1 MKVYIDLLVNQYQI
15 DNLVVN
21 KLLKPIST
29 DKQLIVDKAEEILQ
43 EWYPYD
49 EIELE
54 ISARWINDFRIYN
67 P

>member
-1 MKVYIDLLVNQYQI
+1 MKVYIDLLVNQFQV

-21 KLLKPIST
+21 KLLRPIPA

-49 EIELE
+49 EIELDV
-54 ISARWINDFRIYN
+54 SSRWITDFRAYN